1 MKRLLLVLPI
11 CLLGTGCFHY
21 VPTEEVPPQGTPV
34 RVRLAPPLPIE
45 LADLTAHNIV
55 EVRGEV
61 AAAQPDRIVL
71 SAFTLLS
78 AAEVEYLAGGQTV
91 PLSRDAVAGLD
102 QKRLS
107 PARTALAT
115 AALVGVGYA
124 IQLGLRSLGGGNG
137 GGDGNPPTK

>member
-1 MKRLLLVLPI
+1 MKRLLLVLSI
-11 CLLGTGCFHY
+11 CLLATGCFHY
-21 VPTEEVPPQGTPV
+21 VPVAEVPPQGTPV

-55 EVRGEV
+55 EIRGEV
-61 AAAQPDRIVL
+61 ATAQPDRIVL

-91 PLSRDAVAGLD
+91 PLSRDAVAALD
-102 QKRLS
+102 QKRIS

-115 AALVGVGYA
+115 AVLVAAGYA

-137 GGDGNPPTK
+137 GDDGGPPTK